1 MAPPWTDLPLMHTL
15 LLMPQGTPEL
25 DDLVRKRLR
34 ALRLAQGLTLD
45 DLAGRTHL
53 SASTLSRIE
62 NGGRRLALDQLVDLS
77 RALDTSLDELV
88 AVQDAQVVSN
98 PVKDHGMDAL
108 RWSMRR
114 SPDTVI
120 LRRRV
125 TDPPPD
131 PSRMRAH
138 TGQEWLVV
146 LSGTLILQ
154 LGGQRHRITRDQS
167 AEFDTLVPHAFGA
180 EGGPADVLLVVDRAA
195 RRGHGD
201 ADADGG

>member
-1 MAPPWTDLPLMHTL
+1 MAPPWTDLPRLHTL
-15 LLMPQGTPEL
+15 LLMSQGTAEL

-53 SASTLSRIE
+53 STSTLSRIE
-62 NGGRRLALDQLVDLS
+62 SGGRRLALDQLVDLS

-88 AVQDAQVVSN
+88 AMQGEQVVSN

-108 RWSMRR
+108 RWQMRR

-125 TDPPPD
+125 VDPPPD
-131 PSRMRAH
+131 PARMRAH

-154 LGGQRHRITRDQS
+154 LGAQRHRIT
-167 AEFDTLVPHAFGA
+167 G
-180 EGGPADVLLVVDRAA
+180 DVLLIVDRAA
-195 RRGHGD
+195 GRGHHD
-201 ADADGG
+201 DGG

>member
-1 MAPPWTDLPLMHTL
+1 
-15 LLMPQGTPEL
+15 MPQGTNGL

-45 DLAGRTHL
+45 ELAARTHL

-88 AVQDAQVVSN
+88 AVQSAQVVSN

-108 RWSMRR
+108 RWQMRR
-114 SPDTVI
+114 SPDTVV
-120 LRRRV
+120 LRRQV
-125 TDPPPD
+125 TGPPPD
-131 PSRMRAH
+131 LARMRAH

-154 LGGQRHRITRDQS
+154 LGGQRHRITRDQC

-180 EGGPADVLLVVDRAA
+180 EGGPADVLMVVDRAA

-201 ADADGG
+201 ADGG

>member
-1 MAPPWTDLPLMHTL
+1 MTQGMA
-15 LLMPQGTPEL
+15 EV
-25 DDLVRKRLR
+25 DDLVRTRLR
-34 ALRLAQGLTLD
+34 ALRLAQGLTLE

-88 AVQDAQVVSN
+88 AVQEEQVVSN

-108 RWSMRR
+108 RWQMRR
-114 SPDTVI
+114 APDTVI
-120 LRRRV
+120 LRRRF
-125 TDPPPD
+125 TSPPPD

-138 TGQEWLVV
+138 TGREWLVV

-154 LGGQRHRITRDQS
+154 LDGTRYRITQDQS
-167 AEFDTLVPHAFGA
+167 AEFDTLVPHALGA
-180 EGGPADVLLVVDRAA
+180 EGGPADVLMIADLAA
-195 RRGHGD
+195 RRGHRED
-201 ADADGG
+201 DDG

>member
-1 MAPPWTDLPLMHTL
+1 
-15 LLMPQGTPEL
+15 MPQGTPEL

-125 TDPPPD
+125 TDPPPA

-146 LSGTLILQ
+146 LSGTLILL
-154 LGGQRHRITRDQS
+154 LGGQRHRITQDQC

-180 EGGPADVLLVVDRAA
+180 EGGPVDVLLVVDRAA

-201 ADADGG
+201 ADADAEGG

>member
-1 MAPPWTDLPLMHTL
+1 M
-15 LLMPQGTPEL
+15 
-25 DDLVRKRLR
+25 RKRLR

-62 NGGRRLALDQLVDLS
+62 SGGRRLALDQLVDLS
-77 RALDTSLDELV
+77 RALDTSLDERV
-88 AVQDAQVVSN
+88 AGQGEQVVSN

-108 RWSMRR
+108 RWQMRR

-125 TDPPPD
+125 VAPPPD
-131 PSRMRAH
+131 PARMRAH
-138 TGQEWLVV
+138 TGLEWLVV

-154 LGGQRHRITRDQS
+154 LGAQRHRITQDQS

-180 EGGPADVLLVVDRAA
+180 EGGPADVLLIVDRAA
-195 RRGHGD
+195 GRGHHD
-201 ADADGG
+201 EARADGRS

>member
-1 MAPPWTDLPLMHTL
+1 MTQGMA
-15 LLMPQGTPEL
+15 EV

-34 ALRLAQGLTLD
+34 ALRLAQGLTLE

-88 AVQDAQVVSN
+88 AVQEEQVVSN

-108 RWSMRR
+108 RWQMRR
-114 SPDTVI
+114 APDTVI
-120 LRRRV
+120 LRRRF
-125 TDPPPD
+125 TAPPPD

-138 TGQEWLVV
+138 TGREWLVV

-154 LGGQRHRITRDQS
+154 LGGTRHRITQDQS
-167 AEFDTLVPHAFGA
+167 AEFDTLVPHALGA
-180 EGGPADVLLVVDRAA
+180 EGGPADVLMIADSAA
-195 RRGHGD
+195 RRGHRED
-201 ADADGG
+201 DGG